1 MSPRRP
7 NTEMEPR
14 SLTDRLE
21 THVRTLAERV
31 GERNIYHPRALSQA
45 AAYIEE
51 TWRAMGYEVVLQT
64 YEAGGVP
71 CSNLEVT
78 RRGDRYPDEIL
89 LLGAHYDS
97 VLGSPGANDNGSGVS
112 AMLEIARQLTSVD
125 VARSVRF
132 VAFVNEEP
140 PLFLSKKM
148 GSRVYARAARERGDD
163 IRLMVSL
170 ETIGYYS
177 DEAGSQGYPPLFRHF
192 YPDRGN
198 FIAFVSNL
206 RSRRMLRRFAAAFR
220 AHSGFP
226 AEQLATVAWLPG
238 VAWSDHL
245 SFWRCGYH
253 ALMVTDT
260 AFYRYP
266 HYHAPTDTAD
276 QLDYPALAE
285 VTAGLGKA
293 TADLAADP

>member
-1 MSPRRP
+1 MSARRP
-7 NTEMEPR
+7 NTESPPR
-14 SLTDRLE
+14 SLEDRLE

-31 GERNIYHPRALSQA
+31 GERNIYHPRALVQA
-45 AAYIEE
+45 AGYIEE

-71 CSNLEVT
+71 CSNLEIT

-97 VLGSPGANDNGSGVS
+97 VRGSPGANDNGSGV
-112 AMLEIARQLTSVD
+112 AAVLEIARQLASID
-125 VARSVRF
+125 IGRSVRF

-177 DEAGSQGYPPLFRHF
+177 EEAGSQGSPPLFRHF
-192 YPDRGN
+192 YPDKGN

-206 RSRRMLRRFAAAFR
+206 RSRCMLRRFAAAFR
-220 AHSGFP
+220 AHSRFP
-226 AEQLATVAWLPG
+226 AEQLATVAWIPG

-245 SFWRCGYH
+245 SFWRSGYP

-266 HYHAPTDTAD
+266 HYHAVTDTAD
-276 QLDYPALAE
+276 QLDYAALAE
-285 VTAGLGKA
+285 VTTGLGNA
-293 TADLAADP
+293 TADLAAGR